1 MQMVIVDTVVCL
13 EEMVS
18 MVQKE
23 MTVIL
28 AMLVHVVQKDNVLIT
43 LEIPDPRVKWVIKEQ
58 KYIIYLFLIR
68 TFIFTLHHRVI
79 EETEDVVVQM
89 VIKEKRLDVV

>member
-1 MQMVIVDTVVCL
+1 MVTVDTAVYL

-28 AMLVHVVQKDNVLIT
+28 GMLVHVVQKDNVLIT
-43 LEIPDPRVKWVIKEQ
+43 LGLLDPRVKWVIKEQ
-58 KYIIYLFLIR
+58 KYVH
-68 TFIFTLHHRVI
+68 T
-79 EETEDVVVQM
+79 
-89 VIKEKRLDVV
+89 

>member
-43 LEIPDPRVKWVIKEQ
+43 LGIPDPRVKWVIKEQ